1 VVERIMIVEQAR
13 EVLRVEAEGILGLID
28 RIGPQ
33 FEKAVEAILNAKGR
47 VILTGIGK
55 SGLIGRKIASTLN
68 STGTPAIFLHPV
80 EAVHG
85 DLGTVTMGDI
95 ILAVSNSGQTSEINA
110 ILPILRKMGA
120 KLICFTGVLAS
131 PMAKLC
137 DIVIDVGVEK
147 EACPLG
153 LAPTASSTAA
163 LAMGDALAVALVNRR
178 RFEKKDFRRFH
189 PGGTLGERL
198 AIKVRE
204 VMITGE
210 GIPMVMLGSLMRR
223 AIQEMDSKR
232 LGATLVVDEGQRL
245 AGIITD
251 GDLRRALLREDDV
264 RHIAVEEVMSSATK
278 TIDVDQTAAE
288 ALGIMELHAITHL
301 AIVDEHKKV
310 KGIVHLHDLLGREN
324 FRLNGSSLSDQEPGR

>member
-1 VVERIMIVEQAR
+1 MIVEQAR
-13 EVLRVEAEGILGLID
+13 EVLRVEAEGILGLIE
-28 RIGPQ
+28 RIGPE
-33 FEKAVEAILNAKGR
+33 FEKAVEAILNAKGK

-55 SGLIGRKIASTLN
+55 SGLIGRKIASTFN

-80 EAVHG
+80 EAAHG

-137 DIVIDVGVEK
+137 DIVIDVGVKK

-163 LAMGDALAVALVNRR
+163 LAMGDALAVALINRR
-178 RFEKKDFRRFH
+178 RFEKKDFQRFH
-189 PGGTLGERL
+189 PGGSLGERL

-210 GIPMVMLGSLMRR
+210 GIPMVELGSLMRR

-232 LGATLVVDEGQRL
+232 LGATLVVDEGLRL

-251 GDLRRALLREDDV
+251 GDLRRALLMKEDV
-264 RHIAVEEVMSSATK
+264 HHIPVEDVMSSATK
-278 TIDVDQTAAE
+278 TIDEDQTAAE
-288 ALGIMELHAITHL
+288 ALGIMERHAITHL

-310 KGIVHLHDLLGREN
+310 KGIVHLHDVLGREN
-324 FRLNGSSLSDQEPGR
+324 FRLNGSSPPDQKTVR

>member
-1 VVERIMIVEQAR
+1 MIVEQAR
-13 EVLRVEAEGILGLID
+13 EVLRVEAEGILGLIE
-28 RIGPQ
+28 RIGPE

-80 EAVHG
+80 EAAHG

-163 LAMGDALAVALVNRR
+163 LAMGDALAVALINRR

-210 GIPMVMLGSLMRR
+210 RIPMVALGSLMRC

-251 GDLRRALLREDDV
+251 GDLRRALLKIEDV
-264 RHIAVEEVMSSATK
+264 HHIPVEEVMSSATK

-301 AIVDEHKKV
+301 AIVDEHKTV

-324 FRLNGSSLSDQEPGR
+324 FRLNGSSPSDQEPAR

>member
-1 VVERIMIVEQAR
+1 MIVEQAR
-13 EVLRVEAEGILGLID
+13 EVLRVEAEGILGLIE
-28 RIGPQ
+28 RIGPE
-33 FEKAVEAILNAKGR
+33 FEKAVEAILTAKGR

-55 SGLIGRKIASTLN
+55 SGLICRKIASTFN

-80 EAVHG
+80 EAAHG

-95 ILAVSNSGQTSEINA
+95 VLAVSNSGQTSEINA

-120 KLICFTGVLAS
+120 KLICFTGGLAS

-137 DIVIDVGVEK
+137 DIVIDVGVQK

-163 LAMGDALAVALVNRR
+163 LAMGDALAVALINRR

-189 PGGTLGERL
+189 PAGSLGERL
-198 AIKVRE
+198 AIKVGE
-204 VMITGE
+204 VMITGQR
-210 GIPMVMLGSLMRR
+210 IPVVVIGSLMRR

-232 LGATLVVDEGQRL
+232 LGATLVVDESQRL

-251 GDLRRALLREDDV
+251 GDLRRALVNERDI
-264 RHIAVEEVMSSATK
+264 HQIPVEEVMSSATK
-278 TIDVDQTAAE
+278 TIDQDQTAAE
-288 ALGIMELHAITHL
+288 ALGIMERHAITHL
-301 AIVDEHKKV
+301 AIVDEEKKI

-324 FRLNGSSLSDQEPGR
+324 FRLNGPSPSDRETVR

>member
-1 VVERIMIVEQAR
+1 MIIEQAR
-13 EVLRVEAEGILGLID
+13 EVLRVEAEGILALIE
-28 RIGPQ
+28 RVGPE
-33 FEKAVEAILNAKGR
+33 FEKAVEAILSATGR

-85 DLGTVTMGDI
+85 DLGIVTMGDI

-137 DIVIDVGVEK
+137 DIVIDVGVRR

-163 LAMGDALAVALVNRR
+163 LAMGDALAVALINRR
-178 RFEKKDFRRFH
+178 HFEKKDFRRFH
-189 PGGTLGERL
+189 PGGSLGERL
-198 AIKVRE
+198 SVQVRE

-210 GIPMVMLGSLMRR
+210 GIPMVVLGSHTRR

-232 LGATLVVDEGQRL
+232 LGATLVVDEEGRL

-251 GDLRRALLREDDV
+251 GDLRRALLRHEDV
-264 RHIAVEEVMSSATK
+264 YNIPVEGVMSSATK
-278 TIDVDQTAAE
+278 TIDEDQTAAE
-288 ALGIMELHAITHL
+288 ALGLMELHAITHL
-301 AIVDEHKKV
+301 AIVDEQKKI
-310 KGIVHLHDLLGREN
+310 KGIVHLHDLLGREH
-324 FRLNGSSLSDQEPGR
+324 FMLNGPSPADPETVR

>member
-1 VVERIMIVEQAR
+1 MIVEQAK
-13 EVLRVEAEGILGLID
+13 EVLRVEAEGILGLIE
-28 RIGPQ
+28 RIGPE
-33 FEKAVEAILNAKGR
+33 FESAVEVILNAKGR

-80 EAVHG
+80 EAMHG

-95 ILAVSNSGQTSEINA
+95 IVAVSKSGQTSEINV

-120 KLICFTGVLAS
+120 KLIGFTGMPAS
-131 PMAKLC
+131 PMAQLC

-163 LAMGDALAVALVNRR
+163 LAMGDALAVALINRR
-178 RFEKKDFRRFH
+178 RFESKDFRRFH
-189 PGGTLGERL
+189 PGGSLGERL

-210 GIPMVMLGSLMRR
+210 RIPMVVLGSPMRR
-223 AIQEMDSKR
+223 AIREMDSKR
-232 LGATLVVDEGQRL
+232 LGATLVVDEEERL

-251 GDLRRALLREDDV
+251 GDLRRVLLKEKDIH
-264 RHIAVEEVMSSATK
+264 HIPVEEVMSSTTK
-278 TIDVDQTAAE
+278 TIDEDQTAAD
-288 ALGIMELHAITHL
+288 ALGIMERHAITHL

-310 KGIVHLHDLLGREN
+310 KGIVHLHDVLGREN
-324 FRLNGSSLSDQEPGR
+324 FRLNGSLLPNQETIR